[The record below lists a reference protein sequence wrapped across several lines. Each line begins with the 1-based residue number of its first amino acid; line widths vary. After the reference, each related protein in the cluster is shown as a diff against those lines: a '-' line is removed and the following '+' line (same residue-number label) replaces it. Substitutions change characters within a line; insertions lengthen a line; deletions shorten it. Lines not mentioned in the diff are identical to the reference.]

1 MIVPPPLKIGD
12 SVALFAPA
20 RAVKQNELTEAI
32 MILESWGLNVIIP
45 DLLFETYH
53 QFAGDSDLRVKQV
66 QSVLDDQEVNAMIA
80 VRGGY
85 GCSKIVDRLDFTE
98 IVKNPKWLIGF
109 SDLTVFLGQLYN
121 LGLCSIH
128 GPVALLLNQD
138 GGFKSA
144 KKLNDLLFSQN
155 PFFELVSLK
164 PRFYKVGVA
173 EGDLVGGNLSVL
185 VNQIGTD
192 SFPKLK
198 DNILFLEDLD
208 EYLYHIDR
216 MLTQLDRIGA
226 FEQLKGVVIGHM
238 SSMHDNT
245 IPFGGDALTIIDTIL
260 TQHKIPYATGF
271 EIGHECANHPVI
283 VGQKVVLNVNK
294 EKAHLINK
302 SF

>member
-198 DNILFLEDLD
+198 DNILFIEDLD

-226 FEQLKGVVIGHM
+226 FEQLNGVVIGHM
-238 SSMHDNT
+238 SGMHDNT
-245 IPFGGDALTIIDTIL
+245 IPFGGDALKIIDTIL
-260 TQHKIPYATGF
+260 RRYKISYATGF

>member
-155 PFFELVSLK
+155 PFFELISLK

>member
-1 MIVPPPLKIGD
+1 MIVPPPLKKGD

-20 RAVKQNELTEAI
+20 RAVKQSELTEAI
-32 MILESWGLNVIIP
+32 LILESWGLNVKIP
-45 DLLFETYH
+45 NLLFETYH

-98 IVKNPKWLIGF
+98 VVKNPKWLIGF
-109 SDLTVFLGQLYN
+109 SDLTVFLGQMYN

-138 GGFKSA
+138 GGSCSA
-144 KKLNDLLFSQN
+144 KRLNNLLFSQN
-155 PFFELVSLK
+155 PSFELISQK
-164 PRFYKVGVA
+164 PKFYKEGVA
-173 EGDLVGGNLSVL
+173 AGDLVGGNLSVL
-185 VNQIGTD
+185 VNQIGTA

-198 DNILFLEDLD
+198 GNILFIEDLD
-208 EYLYHIDR
+208 EYIYHIDR
-216 MLTQLDRIGA
+216 MFTQLDRIGA
-226 FEQLKGVVIGHM
+226 FEQLHGVVIGHM

-245 IPFGGDALTIIDTIL
+245 IPFGGDALKIIDATL
-260 TQHKIPYATGF
+260 SHHKLPYATGF
-271 EIGHECANHPVI
+271 EIGHECTNHSVI
-283 VGQKVVLNVNK
+283 VGQKVVLTVSK
-294 EKAHLINK
+294 EKAQLINK